1 MTYQRVKGTEDF
13 YPEEQGRLDAL
24 FSKLDAA
31 CRAYGFLHVEPPI
44 LESFKLLS
52 AKSGDEIKEQIFML
66 EKRGDEE
73 LSLRPEF
80 TPGFARMLVAKQREL
95 PKPVKWYTINRVWR
109 YEAPQKGRSREFY
122 QLNVELYGS
131 PRPEAD
137 AEIIN
142 LAIACLKST
151 GLTAKDF
158 VVKLNNRK
166 LVQGLLDVLAPK
178 ESQDAI
184 MRAIDKSKKISEDE
198 LLREL
203 KNAGLTADKAEMVK
217 KLISMSGTPD
227 KLSAAVLNIGTNAQ
241 VTEGL
246 AELEKVFSLVDS
258 AYATVDLSIVRG
270 LAYYTGLVFEAQD
283 RDGKLR
289 SIAGGGRYDNLI
301 GTYGGES
308 MPATGF
314 AIGDK
319 VLSIFLAEKGLTPA
333 LQLGPDVYVAPVD
346 EKVYPEA
353 LACAQELRASGV
365 RCDIDLLG
373 RKLAK
378 QFDYANS
385 IGAKFVIIVGEKDL
399 ATGNITLRDLAAGAE
414 EKIPRNKIAETLR
427 QMIHTRSKKSQ

>member
-13 YPEEQGRLDAL
+13 YPAEQARLDAI

-31 CRAYGFLHVEPPI
+31 CRTYGFLHVEPPV
-44 LESFKLLS
+44 LESFKLLG

-66 EKRGDEE
+66 EKRGEE
-73 LSLRPEF
+73 EIALRPEF

-131 PRPEAD
+131 PRAEAD

-142 LAIACLKST
+142 LVISCLKSL

-158 VVKLNNRK
+158 VVKINNRK
-166 LVQGLLDVLAPK
+166 LVQGLLDLLAPK
-178 ESQDAI
+178 EAQDTI
-184 MRAIDKSKKISEDE
+184 MRAIDKSKKISEEE

-203 KNAGLTADKAEMVK
+203 KNAGLMGDKAETVK
-217 KLISMSGTPD
+217 KLIAMNGTPD
-227 KLSAAVLNIGTNAQ
+227 KLSDAILKIGTNAQ

-246 AELEKVFSLVDS
+246 AELTRVFSLVDS
-258 AYATVDLSIVRG
+258 AFATIDLSIVRG
-270 LAYYTGLVFEAQD
+270 LAYYTGIVFEAQD

-314 AIGDK
+314 GMGDK
-319 VLSIFLAEKGLTPA
+319 VLGIFLAEKGLSPA
-333 LQLGPDVYVAPVD
+333 PALGPDVYVAPVD
-346 EKVYPEA
+346 EKVYGAA
-353 LACAQELRASGV
+353 LSVAQELRNAGL
-365 RCDIDLLG
+365 RTDIDLLG

-378 QFDYANS
+378 QLDYASS
-385 IGAKFVIIVGEKDL
+385 IGARFAVIIGEKDL
-399 ATGNITLRDLAAGAE
+399 ALGSVTIKDLAKGAE
-414 EKIPRNKIAETLR
+414 EKIPQNKIVATLR
-427 QMIHTRSKKSQ
+427 QMIPRP